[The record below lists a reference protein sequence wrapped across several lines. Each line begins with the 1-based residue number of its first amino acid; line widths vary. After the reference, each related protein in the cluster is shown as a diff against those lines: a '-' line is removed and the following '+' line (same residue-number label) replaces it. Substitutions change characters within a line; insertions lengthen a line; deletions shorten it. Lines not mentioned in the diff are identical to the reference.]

1 MLKLNNIE
9 QIKGKTFRHYKGG
22 IYTCMDLAMHSEDGS
37 ILVIYKAH
45 SDGTL
50 WARPLEMFL
59 EIVSHNESIVA
70 RFEPL

>member
-1 MLKLNNIE
+1 MLKLNNID

-22 IYTCMDLAMHSEDGS
+22 IYTCIDIALHSEDCS
-37 ILVIYKAH
+37 PLVIYQAH

-59 EIVSHNESIVA
+59 EKIEHNEQIVP
-70 RFEPL
+70 RFEQI